1 MNDQLDLFPAHHVPH
16 AVLKDAE
23 RREIGGFTFFLGTHH
38 ASWLTRTDVPLFIS
52 RRALDGRTTL
62 PRARGRWALDSGGFT
77 ELSLHGRWTV
87 EPRRYAELV
96 ARAADDIGGLA
107 WAAIQDWMCEEA
119 ILQRTGRS
127 VAQHQRATIESWLE
141 LKARAP
147 HLPWAPVLQG
157 WTRGDYLEHL
167 DAWER
172 AGVDLAKVPV
182 VGVGTV
188 CRRQHTLR
196 ASLLLTELAELGLRL
211 HAFGFKTAG
220 LLSSREALASSDS
233 LAWSLNARRNPP
245 HPDCDHKRCSNCLR
259 YALDWRERLVD
270 RLGAGSV
277 PASSAEQLREAR

>member
-1 MNDQLDLFPAHHVPH
+1 MNDQLNLFRTR
-16 AVLKDAE
+16 DAARDVVENNE
-23 RREIGGFTFFLGTHH
+23 RRDTAVFTFFLGTHH
-38 ASWLTRTDVPLFIS
+38 ASWLTRTNVPLFIS
-52 RRALDGRTTL
+52 RRSLEGRRTL
-62 PRARGRWALDSGGFT
+62 PRARGSWALDSGGFT
-77 ELSLHGRWTV
+77 ELSLHGRWTM
-87 EPRRYAELV
+87 EPHAYAELV
-96 ARAADDIGGLA
+96 ARTADEIGGLA
-107 WAAIQDWMCEEA
+107 WAAVQDWMCEEA
-119 ILQRTGRS
+119 ILRRTGRS

-141 LKARAP
+141 LKSIAP

-167 DAWER
+167 DAWAR
-172 AGVDLAKVPV
+172 AGVDLTKLPI
-182 VGVGTV
+182 VGVGTF

-259 YALDWRERLVD
+259 YALDWRERLLD